1 MKLSRKKSLIKTKK
15 TAVSTKKPFD
25 LNEFRRSFESLGAE
39 NYGSWPLSV
48 KVTVIGFII
57 ALIAALSWALPIS
70 SKIDEITAA
79 ESQQQTLLD
88 SYREKESRARHLKAY
103 QAQVIQMEAE
113 FNTLLDQLPKDT
125 RVSELVEGINM
136 TGVGSNIRFQD
147 ISVEPEIENEFFIE
161 QPIRIAA
168 LGEYHQFGSFISGL
182 AALPRIITIRCMIL
196 KSVIRSQLWMF
207 YLSSIWCYKPK
218 RIAQKKRLPKVMK
231 LSRLMLL
238 PLMLQE
244 ATNEYPKTAH
254 AAYFKRH
261 CFVNNGLY

>member
-1 MKLSRKKSLIKTKK
+1 MKLNRKKSLIRTKK
-15 TAVSTKKPFD
+15 TALKPKQQFD
-25 LNEFRRSFESLGAE
+25 LQEFRRSFESLDSE
-39 NYGSWPLSV
+39 NYGSWPLPV
-48 KVTVIGFII
+48 KVTVIGLII
-57 ALIAALSWALPIS
+57 TLIAALAWALPIS
-70 SKIDEITAA
+70 SKIDEINAA

-103 QAQVIQMEAE
+103 QEQVVQMEAE

-182 AALPRIITIRCMIL
+182 AALPRIITMHDFEVSNPQPTL
-196 KSVIRSQLWMF
+196 DVLPELNLVLQTKTYRS
-207 YLSSIWCYKPK
+207 K
-218 RIAQKKRLPKVMK
+218 
-231 LSRLMLL
+231 
-238 PLMLQE
+238 E
-244 ATNEYPKTAH
+244 ADPEGDETVAVTD
-254 AAYFKRH
+254 AATTD
-261 CFVNNGLY
+261 NAGGN

>member
-1 MKLSRKKSLIKTKK
+1 MKLNRKKSLIKTKK
-15 TAVSTKKPFD
+15 TALKPKQQFD
-25 LNEFRRSFESLGAE
+25 LQEFRRSFESLDSE
-39 NYGSWPLSV
+39 NYGSWPLPV
-48 KVTVIGFII
+48 KVTVIGLII
-57 ALIAALSWALPIS
+57 TLIAALGWALPIS
-70 SKIDEITAA
+70 SKIDEINAA

-103 QAQVIQMEAE
+103 QEQVVQMEAE

-182 AALPRIITIRCMIL
+182 AALPRIITMHDFEVSNPQPTL
-196 KSVIRSQLWMF
+196 DVLPELNLVLQTKTYRS
-207 YLSSIWCYKPK
+207 K
-218 RIAQKKRLPKVMK
+218 
-231 LSRLMLL
+231 
-238 PLMLQE
+238 E
-244 ATNEYPKTAH
+244 ADPEGDETVAVTD
-254 AAYFKRH
+254 AATTD
-261 CFVNNGLY
+261 NAGGN

>member
-1 MKLSRKKSLIKTKK
+1 MKLNRKKSLIKTKK
-15 TAVSTKKPFD
+15 TALKPKQQFD
-25 LNEFRRSFESLGAE
+25 LQEFRRSFESLDSE
-39 NYGSWPLSV
+39 NYGSWPLPV
-48 KVTVIGFII
+48 KVTVIGLVIT
-57 ALIAALSWALPIS
+57 LIAALAWALPIS
-70 SKIDEITAA
+70 SKIDEINAA

-103 QAQVIQMEAE
+103 QEQVVQMEAE

-182 AALPRIITIRCMIL
+182 AALPRIITMHDFEVSNPQPTL
-196 KSVIRSQLWMF
+196 DVLPELNLVLQTKTYRS
-207 YLSSIWCYKPK
+207 K
-218 RIAQKKRLPKVMK
+218 
-231 LSRLMLL
+231 
-238 PLMLQE
+238 E
-244 ATNEYPKTAH
+244 ADPEGDETVAVTD
-254 AAYFKRH
+254 AATTD
-261 CFVNNGLY
+261 NAGGN

>member
-1 MKLSRKKSLIKTKK
+1 MKLIRKKSLVKTKK
-15 TAVSTKKPFD
+15 EALSTKKQFD
-25 LNEFRRSFESLGAE
+25 LNEFRRSFESLDSE
-39 NYGSWPLSV
+39 NYGSWPLPV

-70 SKIDEITAA
+70 SKIDEINAA

-103 QAQVIQMEAE
+103 QAQVIQMETE
-113 FNTLLDQLPKDT
+113 FNTLLPKDT

-182 AALPRIITIRCMIL
+182 AALPRIITMHDFEVSNPQPTL
-196 KSVIRSQLWMF
+196 DVLPELNLVLQTKTYRS
-207 YLSSIWCYKPK
+207 K
-218 RIAQKKRLPKVMK
+218 
-231 LSRLMLL
+231 
-238 PLMLQE
+238 E
-244 ATNEYPKTAH
+244 AAPEGEETTAPD
-254 AAYFKRH
+254 AATDAAGG
-261 CFVNNGLY
+261 N

>member
-1 MKLSRKKSLIKTKK
+1 MKLNRKKSLIKTKK
-15 TAVSTKKPFD
+15 TALKPKQQFD
-25 LNEFRRSFESLGAE
+25 FQEFRRSFESLDSE
-39 NYGSWPLSV
+39 NYGSWPLPV
-48 KVTVIGFII
+48 KVTVIGLII
-57 ALIAALSWALPIS
+57 TLIAALAWALPIS
-70 SKIDEITAA
+70 SKIDEINAA

-103 QAQVIQMEAE
+103 QEQVVQMEAG

-182 AALPRIITIRCMIL
+182 AALPRIITMHDFEVSNPQPTL
-196 KSVIRSQLWMF
+196 DVLPELNLVLQTKTYRS
-207 YLSSIWCYKPK
+207 K
-218 RIAQKKRLPKVMK
+218 
-231 LSRLMLL
+231 
-238 PLMLQE
+238 E
-244 ATNEYPKTAH
+244 ADPEGDETVAVTD
-254 AAYFKRH
+254 AATTD
-261 CFVNNGLY
+261 NAGGN

>member
-1 MKLSRKKSLIKTKK
+1 MKLNRKKNLIKTKK
-15 TAVSTKKPFD
+15 TALKPKQQFD
-25 LNEFRRSFESLGAE
+25 LQEFRRSFESLDSE
-39 NYGSWPLSV
+39 NYGSWPLPV
-48 KVTVIGFII
+48 KVTVIGLII
-57 ALIAALSWALPIS
+57 TLIAALAWALPIS
-70 SKIDEITAA
+70 SKIDEINAA

-103 QAQVIQMEAE
+103 QEQVVQMEAE

-182 AALPRIITIRCMIL
+182 AALPRIITMHDFEVSNPQPTL
-196 KSVIRSQLWMF
+196 DVLPELNLVLQTKTYRS
-207 YLSSIWCYKPK
+207 K
-218 RIAQKKRLPKVMK
+218 
-231 LSRLMLL
+231 
-238 PLMLQE
+238 E
-244 ATNEYPKTAH
+244 ADPEGDETVAVTD
-254 AAYFKRH
+254 AATTD
-261 CFVNNGLY
+261 NAGGN

>member
-1 MKLSRKKSLIKTKK
+1 MNLSRKKSLIKTKK

-25 LNEFRRSFESLGAE
+25 LNEFRRSFESLDAE
-39 NYGSWPLSV
+39 NYGSWPLPV

-79 ESQQQTLLD
+79 ESQQQ
-88 SYREKESRARHLKAY
+88 
-103 QAQVIQMEAE
+103 
-113 FNTLLDQLPKDT
+113 TLLDQLPKDT

-207 YLSSIWCYKPK
+207 CLSSIWCYKPK

-261 CFVNNGLY
+261 CFVDNGLY

>member
-1 MKLSRKKSLIKTKK
+1 MKLNRKKSLIKTKK
-15 TAVSTKKPFD
+15 TALKPKQQFD
-25 LNEFRRSFESLGAE
+25 LQEFRRSFESLDSE
-39 NYGSWPLSV
+39 NYGSWPLPV
-48 KVTVIGFII
+48 KVTVIGLVIT
-57 ALIAALSWALPIS
+57 LIAALAWALPIS
-70 SKIDEITAA
+70 SKIDEINAA

-103 QAQVIQMEAE
+103 QEQVVQMEAE

-182 AALPRIITIRCMIL
+182 AALPRIITMHDFEVSNPQPTLDIL
-196 KSVIRSQLWMF
+196 PELNLVLQTKTYRS
-207 YLSSIWCYKPK
+207 K
-218 RIAQKKRLPKVMK
+218 
-231 LSRLMLL
+231 
-238 PLMLQE
+238 E
-244 ATNEYPKTAH
+244 ADPEGDETVAVTD
-254 AAYFKRH
+254 AATTD
-261 CFVNNGLY
+261 NAGGN